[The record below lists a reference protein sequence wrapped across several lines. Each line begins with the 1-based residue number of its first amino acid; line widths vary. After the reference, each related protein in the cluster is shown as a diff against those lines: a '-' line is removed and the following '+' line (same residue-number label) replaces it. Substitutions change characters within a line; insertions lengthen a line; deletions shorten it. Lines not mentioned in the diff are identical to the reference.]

1 MNHQRILPLPT
12 SINIYI
18 ISVWFVFC
26 HCPQA
31 LHFTKSDQFP
41 FRFRV
46 SRIYWRRG
54 WARPEFWRVQLRGK
68 ERVFIGPDR
77 RFYTA
82 HKRSFLFFTK
92 MWFRFRVDVFYCGL
106 PFSKL
111 IFCVFNLTLLT
122 GRRFRLFRFLDFVS
136 GLMYFIGFQE
146 IHFEFLRVQLR
157 GKKRLFDLPKGRI
170 NVTQTDRRQKIVTG
184 RGRLPDRLKSNFS
197 SRILRFCSLFAVL
210 GGLQNSLP
218 VGLFARELRNTK
230 RGAIMALP
238 TPRAPW

>member
-1 MNHQRILPLPT
+1 MLKWVNQFLSYNRLTRIHPRGRWPPVLYFWARERVFFRNFMNHQRILPLPT
-12 SINIYI
+12 SINIYT

-82 HKRSFLFFTK
+82 HKPSFLFFTK

-146 IHFEFLRVQLR
+146 IHFEF
-157 GKKRLFDLPKGRI
+157 
-170 NVTQTDRRQKIVTG
+170 
-184 RGRLPDRLKSNFS
+184 
-197 SRILRFCSLFAVL
+197 
-210 GGLQNSLP
+210 
-218 VGLFARELRNTK
+218 
-230 RGAIMALP
+230 
-238 TPRAPW
+238 

>member
-92 MWFRFRVDVFYCGL
+92 MWFRFRVNRIYCGL
-106 PFSKL
+106 YFSKL
-111 IFCVFNLTLLT
+111 FFCVFNFTLLT

-146 IHFEFLRVQLR
+146 IHFEFWRVQLR

-170 NVTQTDRRQKIVTG
+170 NVTPTDD
-184 RGRLPDRLKSNFS
+184 DRKSWPAGAG
-197 SRILRFCSLFAVL
+197 LRAD
-210 GGLQNSLP
+210 
-218 VGLFARELRNTK
+218 
-230 RGAIMALP
+230 
-238 TPRAPW
+238 

>member
-18 ISVWFVFC
+18 ISVSFVFC

-31 LHFTKSDQFP
+31 LHFSNSDQFA

-54 WARPEFWRVQLRGK
+54 RARPEFWRVQLRRK
-68 ERVFIGPDR
+68 ERIFIGPDR
-77 RFYTA
+77 CFYTA
-82 HKRSFLFFTK
+82 HKRCFLFFTK
-92 MWFRFRVDVFYCGL
+92 MWFRFRVNRIYCWL

-122 GRRFRLFRFLDFVS
+122 GRCFRLFRFLDFVS
-136 GLMYFIGFQE
+136 GLVEFIGFPE

-157 GKKRLFDLPKGRI
+157 GKKRLF
-170 NVTQTDRRQKIVTG
+170 
-184 RGRLPDRLKSNFS
+184 
-197 SRILRFCSLFAVL
+197 VL
-210 GGLQNSLP
+210 SG
-218 VGLFARELRNTK
+218 T
-230 RGAIMALP
+230 
-238 TPRAPW
+238 